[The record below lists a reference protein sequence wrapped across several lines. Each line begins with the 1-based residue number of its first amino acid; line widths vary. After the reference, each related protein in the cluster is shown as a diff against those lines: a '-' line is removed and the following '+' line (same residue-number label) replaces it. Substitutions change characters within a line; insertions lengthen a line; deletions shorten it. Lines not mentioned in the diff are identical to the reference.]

1 MTHVAW
7 KQLQESFVSKF
18 ELCRLQGSLWG
29 FVVEHLETFAK
40 IWFKFWEKT
49 VSLHSAVLSDSQFD
63 QNILSCKEPLPG
75 VSFFLVG
82 RQAGRQAGSVHEHN
96 FGHKSRGGS
105 RLISSYFC
113 FLCCHILLHI
123 FVCVYLICATSVAP
137 LALNCCEQTCRRTW
151 SVAVAATK
159 PPPTAAHPAHP
170 VDDQA
175 YANSSTCP
183 PKGMILYR
191 PHPLRCISVYI

>member
-1 MTHVAW
+1 MWPGSNFKKVLC
-7 KQLQESFVSKF
+7 QNLSFADSRDRFGGSSLNTSK
-18 ELCRLQGSLWG
+18 RLPKSDSISG
-29 FVVEHLETFAK
+29 K
-40 IWFKFWEKT
+40 KT

-75 VSFFLVG
+75 VSIFLVG

-137 LALNCCEQTCRRTW
+137 LALNCCEQTCRRT
-151 SVAVAATK
+151 
-159 PPPTAAHPAHP
+159 
-170 VDDQA
+170 
-175 YANSSTCP
+175 
-183 PKGMILYR
+183 
-191 PHPLRCISVYI
+191 